1 MLHLKN
7 DSFMLVDNGIYQTL
21 MEKKAKGCKQM
32 AVLIDPDKV
41 VPSQL
46 HQLLDLAQQAEVDY
60 FFIGG
65 SLLVKDQIR
74 ECIQKIRELTD
85 IPTVLFPGSPLQ
97 IYSEADAIL
106 LLSLISG
113 RNPELLIGQHVV
125 AAPYLKKSGLEVIS
139 TGYLLIDGGKPTT
152 ASYMSNTL
160 PIPADKGDI
169 AMCTAMA
176 GEMLGLKMIY
186 LDGGSGAFQPVP
198 ETVIRMVRQ
207 AVSLPLIVG
216 GGIRSPKEAH
226 RAVRAGADLIVVGNI
241 LEKEP
246 TLLGEMSAAI
256 KSSKVID
263 S

>member
-1 MLHLKN
+1 
-7 DSFMLVDNGIYQTL
+7 MLVDNGIYKTL
-21 MEKKAKGCKQM
+21 MGKKAKGQKQM
-32 AVLIDPDKV
+32 AVLVDPDKV
-41 VPSQL
+41 IPQQFR
-46 HQLLDLAQQAEVDY
+46 HLLDRAQRAQVDY
-60 FFIGG
+60 IFIGG
-65 SLLVKDQIR
+65 SLLIKDQIR
-74 ECIQKIRELTD
+74 ACIQKIREHTS

-160 PIPADKGDI
+160 PIPADKPDI

-176 GEMLGLKMIY
+176 GEMLGHKLIY
-186 LDGGSGAFQPVP
+186 LDGGSGAFEPVP
-198 ETVIRMVRQ
+198 KEVIKMVRE

-216 GGIRSPKEAH
+216 GGIRSAKLAH
-226 RAVRAGADLIVVGNI
+226 QAAHAGADLIVVGNV

-246 TLLGEMSAAI
+246 ALLEEMSAAI

>member
-125 AAPYLKKSGLEVIS
+125 AAPYLKKKWI
-139 TGYLLIDGGKPTT
+139 GGHFHRL
-152 ASYMSNTL
+152 S
-160 PIPADKGDI
+160 AD
-169 AMCTAMA
+169 
-176 GEMLGLKMIY
+176 
-186 LDGGSGAFQPVP
+186 
-198 ETVIRMVRQ
+198 
-207 AVSLPLIVG
+207 
-216 GGIRSPKEAH
+216 
-226 RAVRAGADLIVVGNI
+226 
-241 LEKEP
+241 
-246 TLLGEMSAAI
+246 
-256 KSSKVID
+256 
-263 S
+263 

>member
-1 MLHLKN
+1 
-7 DSFMLVDNGIYQTL
+7 
-21 MEKKAKGCKQM
+21 ME
-32 AVLIDPDKV
+32 I
-41 VPSQL
+41 
-46 HQLLDLAQQAEVDY
+46 
-60 FFIGG
+60 
-65 SLLVKDQIR
+65 
-74 ECIQKIRELTD
+74 
-85 IPTVLFPGSPLQ
+85 IPTG
-97 IYSEADAIL
+97 IL
-106 LLSLISG
+106 LI
-113 RNPELLIGQHVV
+113 
-125 AAPYLKKSGLEVIS
+125 A
-139 TGYLLIDGGKPTT
+139 GGNPTT
-152 ASYMSNTL
+152 ASYMIKTF
-160 PIPADKGDI
+160 PVPADKGDI

>member
-1 MLHLKN
+1 
-7 DSFMLVDNGIYQTL
+7 MLVDNGIYKSIL
-21 MEKKAKGCKQM
+21 EKKKKGQKQM
-32 AVLIDPDKV
+32 AVLIDPDKII
-41 VPSQL
+41 PHRL
-46 HQLLDLAQQAEVDY
+46 NQLLDLAQASEVDY

-74 ECIQKIRELTD
+74 ECIRAIRKNTS
-85 IPTVLFPGSPLQ
+85 IPAILFPGSPLQ

-113 RNPELLIGQHVV
+113 RNPELLIGQHVI
-125 AAPYLKKSGLEVIS
+125 AAPYLKESELEVVA

-160 PIPADKGDI
+160 PIPSDKVEI
-169 AMCTAMA
+169 AMCTALA

-198 ETVIRMVRQ
+198 AAIITGVRQ
-207 AVSLPLIVG
+207 ATSLPIIVG
-216 GGIRSPKEAH
+216 GGIRTPELAH
-226 RAVRAGADLIVVGNI
+226 QAVSAGADLIVVGNI

-246 TLLGEMSAAI
+246 SLLTKMSLAI
-256 KSSKVID
+256 KSSKAVD

>member
-1 MLHLKN
+1 
-7 DSFMLVDNGIYQTL
+7 MLVDNGIYTTL
-21 MEKKAKGCKQM
+21 LEKKAKGRKQM
-32 AVLIDPDKV
+32 AVLVDPDKV
-41 VPSQL
+41 IPQQL
-46 HQLLDLAQQAEVDY
+46 DHLLELAQGADIDY
-60 FFIGG
+60 IFIGG
-65 SLLVKDQIR
+65 SLLVKDQIK
-74 ECIQKIRELTD
+74 ECIYRIRERTS
-85 IPTVLFPGSPLQ
+85 IPAVLFPGSPLQ

-160 PIPADKGDI
+160 PIPGDKAEI

-176 GEMLGLKMIY
+176 GEMLGLKLIY

-198 ETVIRMVRQ
+198 EPVIRSVRE
-207 AVSLPLIVG
+207 ATSLPLIVG
-216 GGIRSPKEAH
+216 GGIRSAKLAH
-226 RAVRAGADLIVVGNI
+226 RAVQAGADLIVVGNI

-246 TLLGEMSAAI
+246 SLLGEMSAAI

>member
-1 MLHLKN
+1 
-7 DSFMLVDNGIYQTL
+7 MLVDNGIYKAL
-21 MEKKAKGCKQM
+21 MEKKASGKKQM

-41 VPSQL
+41 IPHQL
-46 HQLLDLAQQAEVDY
+46 NKLLDLAQQAEVDY

-65 SLLVKDQIR
+65 SLLVKDQIK
-74 ECIQKIRELTD
+74 ECIEYIRTRTS

-125 AAPYLKKSGLEVIS
+125 AAPYLKESQLEVIA

-160 PIPADKGDI
+160 PIPSDKAEI
-169 AMCTAMA
+169 AVCTALA

-186 LDGGSGAFQPVP
+186 LDGGSGAFQPIP
-198 ETVIRMVRQ
+198 DTLIRAVRKNI
-207 AVSLPLIVG
+207 SLPLIVG
-216 GGIRSPKEAH
+216 GGIRTPESAH

-246 TLLGEMSAAI
+246 ELLGAMSAAI
-256 KSSKVID
+256 KSSRVID